1 MPRRL
6 LTHGL
11 AALLLSG
18 CVYPMSMVEQ
28 GTNGGSLYFPG
39 AIAGARVFIDGT
51 DMGDATAYDGRRAVL
66 GVTAGPHRVA
76 LRQGGNTLYDRQV
89 YVGAD
94 ARVAIE
100 VP

>member
-1 MPRRL
+1 
-6 LTHGL
+6 
-11 AALLLSG
+11 
-18 CVYPMSMVEQ
+18 MSMVEQ
-28 GTNGGSLYFPG
+28 GTNGGSLYFSG

-51 DMGDATAYDGRRAVL
+51 DMGDAMAYDGRIAVL

-76 LRQGGNTLYDRQV
+76 LRQGGTTLYDRQV

-94 ARVAIE
+94 ARMAIE